1 MKIAKKTAKPEP
13 IRQITP
19 DHPDYISPEE
29 FAEMERR
36 VSDAL
41 SDGDLDYMD
50 VNSPRFVY
58 RDHFRKKM
66 ES

>member
-1 MKIAKKTAKPEP
+1 MAKKRAKPEP

-36 VSDAL
+36 ASDAL

-50 VNSPRFVY
+50 LNSPRFV
-58 RDHFRKKM
+58 
-66 ES
+66 